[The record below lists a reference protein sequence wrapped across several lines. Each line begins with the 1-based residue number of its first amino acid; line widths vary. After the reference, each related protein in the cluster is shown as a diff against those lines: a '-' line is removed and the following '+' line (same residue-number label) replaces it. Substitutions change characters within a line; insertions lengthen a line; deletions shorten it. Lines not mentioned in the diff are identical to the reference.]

1 MENNLTLNA
10 EKIQFKQK
18 QVSFYGHVWS
28 ENGISPDPKKI
39 QALKHMEFPPD
50 KETMRSFLGMINY
63 LNRYSALS
71 AHLAAPL
78 SSLTHQAADYKPEKT
93 HMENF
98 QRLKME
104 ISKTEALPY
113 FNTSAETTLQ
123 MDASK
128 KGLGACLIQ
137 NGKVVCY
144 ASRSLTKT
152 EQNYQNLEREAL
164 GTIWGMEK
172 FHYFLYG
179 KEFTLETDQK
189 PLVSI
194 YKKHMVD
201 ISPRVQRLIV
211 RSFPYQPF
219 TVVYKKGRDIP
230 VADAL
235 SRVTPMDPED
245 NIKLPII
252 AVNMITKLVLMS
264 TFAQDNFSRK
274 LDRIRKS
281 TSQDDQL
288 TRLSRYINTGFPCEK
303 KNLPRDLQDYWN
315 YRDTLSIENGLI
327 TCGSRIIVPHEMR
340 AEMMQYIHEGHQG
353 KERCL
358 LRARNTVF
366 WPRISHDIQVLI
378 ERCIICQEHG
388 KSQPIV
394 GITQELPPFPWHT
407 LATDIFYWKR
417 MDFLIVPDVFS
428 KYFLIRKLINST
440 STAVCA
446 EIATIV
452 TELGLPHVIRS
463 DNGPCYSSKEFQ
475 QMLQRYNITHHTSS
489 PHHPRSNGFVERMV
503 GVAKKLMDKAGSEG
517 KPWIS
522 GLYEYRVTPQ
532 SGSIASP
539 LQLLTQCIPREKDLP
554 QLPST
559 LGAQEMYDTRQE
571 ILRRQPDS
579 LERSYIELTPGMAVW
594 VQHKQNTSWEPAI
607 IASQTSPN
615 SYWIMQENG
624 DDQPK
629 LYRRTRSMLKIRCTE
644 VRKPSLEYNQPTEM
658 NKAKFHSP
666 YSLNEERNHVQHNSV
681 DKIPRDLVIPTK
693 SNTSAPDSVFSEG
706 KEENIADIAEE
717 APAEVPAPAP
727 ATAPTLETVEE

>member
-1 MENNLTLNA
+1 
-10 EKIQFKQK
+10 
-18 QVSFYGHVWS
+18 
-28 ENGISPDPKKI
+28 
-39 QALKHMEFPPD
+39 
-50 KETMRSFLGMINY
+50 
-63 LNRYSALS
+63 
-71 AHLAAPL
+71 
-78 SSLTHQAADYKPEKT
+78 
-93 HMENF
+93 
-98 QRLKME
+98 ME
-104 ISKTEALPY
+104 ISNVKALPY
-113 FNTSAETTLQ
+113 FNTSAETTLKT
-123 MDASK
+123 DASK

-144 ASRSLTKT
+144 ASRALTKT

-164 GTIWGMEK
+164 GTIWEMEK

-201 ISPRVQRLIV
+201 ISPRVQKLIV
-211 RSFPYQPF
+211 RSFPYQRF
-219 TVVYKKGRDIP
+219 NVVYKRGKDIP

-235 SRVTPMDPED
+235 SQVTPMDPED

-252 AVNMITKLVLMS
+252 AVNLITAHILLS
-264 TFAQDNFSRK
+264 AHPQDTFSRK
-274 LDRIRKS
+274 LDRLRKS
-281 TSQDDQL
+281 TVQDNQL

-303 KNLPRDLQDYWN
+303 KNLPTDLQEYWN
-315 YRDTLSIENGLI
+315 YRDTLSIENGLL
-327 TCGSRIIVPHEMR
+327 TCGSRIIVPQEMP
-340 AEMMQYIHEGHQG
+340 AEMLQYIHDGHQG

-366 WPRISHDIQVLI
+366 WPKITYDIQELI

-388 KSQPIV
+388 KSQPIT

-417 MDFLIVPDVFS
+417 MDFLIVADVFS
-428 KYFLIRKLINST
+428 KYFLVRKLANST
-440 STAVCA
+440 SAAVCE

-452 TELGLPHVIRS
+452 TELGLPHIIRS
-463 DNGPCYSSKEFQ
+463 DNGPCYNSKEFQ
-475 QMLQRYNITHHTSS
+475 QMLQRYNITHQTSS

-539 LQLLTQCIPREKDLP
+539 LQLITQCTPREKDLP

-559 LGAQEMYDTRQE
+559 LGAQEMYETCQE
-571 ILRRQPDS
+571 LIRRQPNRP
-579 LERSYIELTPGMAVW
+579 ERNYIELTPGMAVW
-594 VQHKQNTSWEPAI
+594 VQRRQNTSWEPATVV
-607 IASQTSPN
+607 SQSSSN

-624 DDQPK
+624 TDQPK
-629 LYRRTRSMLKIRCTE
+629 VYRRTRSMLKIRCTDI
-644 VRKPSLEYNQPTEM
+644 RQTRHDYSQLTE
-658 NKAKFHSP
+658 NEKAKFQTP
-666 YSLNEERNHVQHNSV
+666 FIYSDDRTLSSTILSRKYQMILSTRQKSHTSSVSDSILSEER
-681 DKIPRDLVIPTK
+681 
-693 SNTSAPDSVFSEG
+693 
-706 KEENIADIAEE
+706 EEIAEDIP
-717 APAEVPAPAP
+717 APADVPAP
-727 ATAPTLETVEE
+727 APTLETVEEQQPYTPGPRKSTRKNFGRPASAYSDFYM